1 MSADPNKVL
10 AKIAAL
16 TLVFASVL
24 ALVSCAAVETTHKKE
39 PTEQKKDPV
48 VVESVS
54 FDLEE
59 FTLERGETIT
69 LAAKVT
75 PDDATNKKL
84 TYSSS
89 DENIAVVSSD
99 GRVKALAAGRTTVTA
114 INEASGKSASVLVN
128 VSVKLEKMKFAQSK
142 VRIKV
147 GQSTGANIRFYPA
160 VSTEADISKIEYES
174 SDENIAAVVGG
185 NIVALAEGKTSIRA
199 KLGECECE
207 CTVICEG
214 VPVERI
220 TLDCEEKTL
229 KRGEKYQ
236 FTATVLPEDATDKT
250 VKWYVTNTKV
260 ASVDENGVVSCTA
273 KGRTALIAETNDWH
287 VSAVCYITIK

>member
-1 MSADPNKVL
+1 MSANTNKIL
-10 AKIAAL
+10 ARISAL
-16 TLVFASVL
+16 TPVFAVLL
-24 ALVSCAAVETTHKKE
+24 ALVSCAAITTSSTKKPDE
-39 PTEQKKDPV
+39 IEKDPV
-48 VVESVS
+48 PVENVS

-59 FTLERGETIT
+59 ITLERGETLT
-69 LAAKVT
+69 LTPKVS
-75 PDDATNKKL
+75 PDDAANKKL
-84 TYSSS
+84 SYSSS
-89 DENIAVVSSD
+89 DKNIAVVSSD

-114 INEASGKSASVLVN
+114 VNEASGKSASVLIN

-147 GQSTGANIRFYPA
+147 GQSTGADIRFYPA

-185 NIVALAEGKTSIRA
+185 NIVALAEGKTSIKA